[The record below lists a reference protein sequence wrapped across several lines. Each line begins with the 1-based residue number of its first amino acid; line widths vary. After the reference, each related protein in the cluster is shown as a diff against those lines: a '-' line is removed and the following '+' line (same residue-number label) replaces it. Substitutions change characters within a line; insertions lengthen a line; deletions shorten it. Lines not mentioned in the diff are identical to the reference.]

1 MRSKSFSSNSPE
13 GNTEGIVKEARTGA
27 ETATSFNNL
36 LSEYVQSTSVQPQVC
51 ASNVGDGSILLKATI
66 SPFPPLTS
74 LVTEEDW
81 LKIVQKVKNIMHMR
95 SRADDSMPQ
104 NSVTEGSSKTPPSDS
119 GTNNLVD
126 PIKESPP
133 ASPERWSFSPTDAS
147 SPSSSRC
154 EAKNATGRR
163 PLKVRFHRLADDEY
177 EVVENATATCSETSE
192 STSRLS
198 QRRIS
203 EANESTDRKVHKKTK
218 KTKKRRVSHESS
230 NVAYMIDESHLV
242 ENRNPSS
249 GSSSFVN
256 GNGSELATNG
266 DVHVEDLN
274 CSLSK
279 TEKVENSM
287 NAMATWP
294 SRSVETYG
302 RGDGKVEAFVTHHIW
317 KKKQRRGEPVVKTS
331 YVRRQ
336 GTPVSC
342 TVYLRSACKSS
353 CPSAVKHS
361 AVVPRRNF
369 ERDRA
374 SYSAPPDSSIRL
386 YDRVRA
392 TKSAS
397 PQRVRQS
404 RYWPVYDD
412 DDKILLSPFM
422 HTRSKDPSGPL
433 VNGLCIVKKEEE
445 SSDEPYFQAIMPSV
459 VENREKLQQAPI
471 KVIKTECEDSDYST
485 FHNSVSSND
494 IGKGDHEQ
502 TARLARRRSS
512 QSRPK
517 KVRPRAGRRTGERVA
532 SDEEI
537 PPDARTSD
545 STSPS
550 NLPVSA
556 EPKVLSSQY
565 AREHLEN
572 QDETDDLPL
581 FDDNVDIPSEHL
593 SADTD
598 NSSANDGLCIAEDE
612 PLFNKNEA
620 SSVEPK
626 ECGDAR
632 VSKGGKCEIKIKSE
646 PVAYEEDQ
654 SLAVQVY
661 RADDA
666 AREAV
671 NENGDESSPA
681 DEQRGVPN
689 QPVDPNTSYRYALRY
704 IALVTEVNT
713 H

>member
-1 MRSKSFSSNSPE
+1 MRSKSFSNSPE
-13 GNTEGIVKEARTGA
+13 GNAEGVVKEARMGTEA
-27 ETATSFNNL
+27 VTSYNKL

-74 LVTEEDW
+74 LITEEDW
-81 LKIVQKVKNIMHMR
+81 VKIVQKVKNIMHMR
-95 SRADDSMPQ
+95 SRAEDSMPQ

-154 EAKNATGRR
+154 EAKNATGRL

-192 STSRLS
+192 GTSRLS
-198 QRRIS
+198 DRRTS
-203 EANESTDRKVHKKTK
+203 EGNEPSDRKVHKKTK
-218 KTKKRRVSHESS
+218 KTKKRRVSHDC

-242 ENRNPSS
+242 ENRRPSIV
-249 GSSSFVN
+249 SSSFVN
-256 GNGSELATNG
+256 GNGSEPATNG

-279 TEKVENSM
+279 NEKVENSM

-294 SRSVETYG
+294 SRSVETFG
-302 RGDGKVEAFVTHHIW
+302 EADGNVEAFVTHHIW

-336 GTPVSC
+336 GTPVTC
-342 TVYLRSACKSS
+342 TIYLRSACKST
-353 CPSAVKHS
+353 CSAAKHN

-369 ERDRA
+369 GRDR
-374 SYSAPPDSSIRL
+374 SRYSAPPGSSIRRHN
-386 YDRVRA
+386 RVRA

-397 PQRVRQS
+397 PQRVRPS

-422 HTRSKDPSGPL
+422 HTRSKDPSPL
-433 VNGLCIVKKEEE
+433 VNGLCIVKKEE
-445 SSDEPYFQAIMPSV
+445 SSDEPHFQAMMPSV
-459 VENREKLQQAPI
+459 VENRENLQQAP
-471 KVIKTECEDSDYST
+471 VIKTECEDSDYST

-494 IGKGDHEQ
+494 VGKSDHEQ

-537 PPDARTSD
+537 PPDAFRTSD

-565 AREHLEN
+565 AREQFEN
-572 QDETDDLPL
+572 QDGTDDLPL
-581 FDDNVDIPSEHL
+581 FEDNVEVPSEHL

-620 SSVEPK
+620 QSVTPQES
-626 ECGDAR
+626 GDTQAIE
-632 VSKGGKCEIKIKSE
+632 GKSE
-646 PVAYEEDQ
+646 VKVKTEPLAYEEDQ

-661 RADDA
+661 RAGDA
-666 AREAV
+666 AQEAV
-671 NENGDESSPA
+671 NENGDESSLT
-681 DEQRGVPN
+681 DEQTSAAN
-689 QPVDPNTSYRYALRY
+689 QPVDPNTSYRYALHF
-704 IALVTEVNT
+704 IALVN
-713 H
+713 